1 MASIHF
7 LYKFYNDHKQEI
19 DDYISGNDVKESFQ
33 QQPSLNPGEI
43 PSGVLPN
50 SNPGNNTTQDT
61 NSAEDVMNQAMG
73 NMDKNA
79 KKLTGGMIALF
90 ISIAIISLGLYIWAI
105 IALVAN
111 KKYMQTDKGA
121 VNGAWIA
128 SLVLLIL
135 TGPVIP
141 LIIIYASR
149 KMPPKG
155 STISA

>member
-1 MASIHF
+1 MASIQF
-7 LYKFYNDHKQEI
+7 LYKFYKDNKHEI
-19 DDYISGNDVKESFQ
+19 DDYISGNDVKEYFQ
-33 QQPSLNPGEI
+33 QQPNL
-43 PSGVLPN
+43 
-50 SNPGNNTTQDT
+50 NPGNNTTQDT

-79 KKLTGGMIALF
+79 EKLTGGMIALF
-90 ISIAIISLGLYIWAI
+90 ISIAVITLGLYIWAI

-111 KKYMQTDKGA
+111 KKYMDK
-121 VNGAWIA
+121 GAWIA
-128 SLVLLIL
+128 SLVLLIIPI

-155 STISA
+155 STIAA

>member
-1 MASIHF
+1 MASIQF

-19 DDYISGNDVKESFQ
+19 DDYISGNEVKESFQ
-33 QQPSLNPGEI
+33 KIDINVDG
-43 PSGVLPN
+43 G
-50 SNPGNNTTQDT
+50 
-61 NSAEDVMNQAMG
+61 DVVDKAMG

-90 ISIAIISLGLYIWAI
+90 ISIAVITLGLYIWAI

-111 KKYMQTDKGA
+111 KKYMDK
-121 VNGAWIA
+121 GAWIA
-128 SLVLLIL
+128 SLVLLIIPI
-135 TGPVIP
+135 TGPIVP

-155 STISA
+155 STIAA